1 MPDLLPLCRLL
12 LQQDLEKTIFSR
24 SSTKPFR
31 SLKLS
36 GMFFDETSKC
46 YFEDQAH
53 FEQAQKLWKFA
64 CPVCDKECEH
74 PLASLSNLKKHLKT
88 HHMYYWCVRG
98 PNSLATGATCV
109 RWPLLLTSSLYLVA
123 AICACSTGR
132 SS

>member
-1 MPDLLPLCRLL
+1 LL

-46 YFEDQAH
+46 YFEDQSH

-88 HHMYYWCVRG
+88 HHMSYWYVRG
-98 PNSLATGATCV
+98 HSRATRSDACAGSLA
-109 RWPLLLTSSLYLVA
+109 YLVSMVA